1 MRSFSTC
8 VARPDICAAV
18 LRILTEPDPDYLDQG
33 KCDCHFTNG
42 TERVR
47 FLRDIS
53 TTRSLFT
60 STSGNTLQKPNAGNQ
75 FAVPNYDILH
85 SVKISVTASVNDLYQ
100 YKHTI
105 ICNIFGFYP
114 SGIEVK
120 WFRNEQTTQV
130 RYLGPHSDGDWT
142 YHWAGPRR
150 HFHCC
155 WFFTTEVRNLHYVSS
170 QMNILF

>member
-1 MRSFSTC
+1 LALHGQTF
-8 VARPDICAAV
+8 
-18 LRILTEPDPDYLDQG
+18 PDPDYLDQG

-142 YHWAGPRR
+142 YHWAGMYSLLQKLLKRGKKSTHQFLR
-150 HFHCC
+150 ACVLR
-155 WFFTTEVRNLHYVSS
+155 T
-170 QMNILF
+170 LFLTNEEKKNAQGL

>member
-1 MRSFSTC
+1 
-8 VARPDICAAV
+8 ARHLCGRTSYIGRH
-18 LRILTEPDPDYLDQG
+18 LLLTEPDPDYLDQG

-53 TTRSLFT
+53 TTR
-60 STSGNTLQKPNAGNQ
+60 NYKPLKKS
-75 FAVPNYDILH
+75 AVPNYDILH

-155 WFFTTEVRNLHYVSS
+155 WFFTTEVRNLHYKKNRKSLP
-170 QMNILF
+170 QCELLYQAE

>member
-1 MRSFSTC
+1 NAGGP
-8 VARPDICAAV
+8 ARV
-18 LRILTEPDPDYLDQG
+18 LYLTLRAQMCSCTEPDPDYLDQG

-42 TERVR
+42 TEREFVY
-47 FLRDIS
+47 FDIGKYIAK
-53 TTRSLFT
+53 TERR
-60 STSGNTLQKPNAGNQ
+60 KPKS
-75 FAVPNYDILH
+75 AVPNYDILH

-130 RYLGPHSDGDWT
+130 RYLGPHSDANASDGDRDS
-142 YHWAGPRR
+142 WAGPRR

-155 WFFTTEVRNLHYVSS
+155 WFFTTEVRNLHYKIATSV
-170 QMNILF
+170 

>member
-1 MRSFSTC
+1 PVQQTHHGTHCMN
-8 VARPDICAAV
+8 ARGKTLCAEC
-18 LRILTEPDPDYLDQG
+18 RITISAQQTRPDPDYLDQG

-42 TERVR
+42 TEREFVY
-47 FLRDIS
+47 FDIGKYIAK
-53 TTRSLFT
+53 TERR
-60 STSGNTLQKPNAGNQ
+60 KPVKS
-75 FAVPNYDILH
+75 AVPNYDILH

-142 YHWAGPRR
+142 YHWGPSCLPVAPLHAGL
-150 HFHCC
+150 
-155 WFFTTEVRNLHYVSS
+155 WTL
-170 QMNILF
+170 